1 MIIFT
6 LAENLHMMV
15 TDIRE
20 RMPASELM
28 GWVQYYRQR
37 DEQREQAS
45 KGPNMLDN
53 PNLMLKGFGL

>member
-1 MIIFT
+1 MMIFT

-15 TDIRE
+15 VDLRD

-37 DEQREQAS
+37 SEKPEA
-45 KGPNMLDN
+45 PNMLDDSG
-53 PNLMLKGFGL
+53 LMLKGFGL